1 MFLPQVASCRAWKE
15 GTAFTATR
23 SVRLRAVRPA
33 TSVVWPVPGC
43 FAPVANESRLMLK
56 WYVSLNWA
64 DICFLGGVGSSFFL
78 TNSSVG
84 VLSCDFFYCCVQDA
98 EVAARI
104 EEEQRKL
111 AEARAILEEKEL
123 EELRARLAE
132 EEAKQLAILE
142 AEASGMPM
150 VEEEEVPPA
159 PEASSTSSSSSSS
172 TDGGRRRRGSAAK
185 VDYVA
190 LAAKMN
196 AEKIMRE
203 KQAAKE

>member
-1 MFLPQVASCRAWKE
+1 
-15 GTAFTATR
+15 
-23 SVRLRAVRPA
+23 
-33 TSVVWPVPGC
+33 
-43 FAPVANESRLMLK
+43 MLK
-56 WYVSLNWA
+56 WYVFLNWTFA
-64 DICFLGGVGSSFFL
+64 FWGGLEVHFFL

-172 TDGGRRRRGSAAK
+172 STEGGRRRRGSAAK

>member
-1 MFLPQVASCRAWKE
+1 MSCLEGGYRIHGNAVSAFARSAASHVRGLASPGVFCTSGKRVAFDAQV
-15 GTAFTATR
+15 
-23 SVRLRAVRPA
+23 VRFFEL
-33 TSVVWPVPGC
+33 
-43 FAPVANESRLMLK
+43 
-56 WYVSLNWA
+56 

-84 VLSCDFFYCCVQDA
+84 VLSCDFFHCCVQDA

-172 TDGGRRRRGSAAK
+172 SSTDGGRRRRGSAAK